1 MNTGLIPFRV
11 KVCGVTA
18 PDQVAKICATGIDA
32 IGVNFSSTS
41 SRGIGA
47 AIARKIQEAKTP
59 TVKLVGVFVN
69 EKVERISE
77 LVNETP
83 LDYVQLHGDESWDN
97 YTQLCERIG
106 AHRIIRACRLKQSR
120 WDVALQF
127 AQQATASGLLPAG
140 ILIDSQVS
148 KQYGGTG
155 KRLDWSKLGTKSGPL
170 ERIPIILAGG
180 LTPDNVSQ
188 AIRLMNPEAVDVA
201 GGVETN
207 IGMKSFDECRRFT
220 EQARWGWSPPPPPQ
234 ASHFP
239 ATFN

>member
-83 LDYVQLHGDESWDN
+83 LDYVQLHGSRVGTWHSNSHSRQPLPDFYRPES
-97 YTQLCERIG
+97 
-106 AHRIIRACRLKQSR
+106 
-120 WDVALQF
+120 
-127 AQQATASGLLPAG
+127 
-140 ILIDSQVS
+140 
-148 KQYGGTG
+148 
-155 KRLDWSKLGTKSGPL
+155 
-170 ERIPIILAGG
+170 
-180 LTPDNVSQ
+180 
-188 AIRLMNPEAVDVA
+188 
-201 GGVETN
+201 
-207 IGMKSFDECRRFT
+207 
-220 EQARWGWSPPPPPQ
+220 
-234 ASHFP
+234 
-239 ATFN
+239 